1 MTPLSLHRSAFLV
14 LLCGVLT
21 ACGAEVATTAVTAT
35 KLQAEQAKQATAQ
48 AETPGR
54 GHAAHGSRR
63 LGCRQP
69 IRAANKTQRSGSG

>member
-14 LLCGVLT
+14 LLCGALT

-48 AETPGR
+48 AEKIKAGL
-54 GHAAHGSRR
+54 A
-63 LGCRQP
+63 
-69 IRAANKTQRSGSG
+69 AANQTPSPA

>member
-14 LLCGVLT
+14 LLCGALT

-48 AETPGR
+48 AEKIKAGL
-54 GHAAHGSRR
+54 AEA
-63 LGCRQP
+63 
-69 IRAANKTQRSGSG
+69 TQRAETAASAADSQ

>member
-14 LLCGVLT
+14 LLWGGLT

-48 AETPGR
+48 AEKIKAGL
-54 GHAAHGSRR
+54 AEA
-63 LGCRQP
+63 
-69 IRAANKTQRSGSG
+69 TQRAETAASAADSQ